1 MIKSIAKKV
10 IIRIQAISPALATKI
25 LYLYYFHRRLNLKNP
40 DTLNAKMQY
49 LKLNDY
55 RNNEVVKKCVDKFLV
70 RQYVIEKGCE
80 DILIPLVSVYDNVSE
95 INWKILPRRFVLKCN
110 HGSGSVIICN
120 NKDDLDIPD
129 AKSKLKQWMSED
141 FGAERAELS
150 YKGVPKKIIC
160 EELLSTKDGLP
171 PKDYK
176 IFCNYG
182 KPLFLFVASE
192 RRGEHAYFD
201 YFDLEWNHLP
211 VKNGHPNAPY
221 SISKPEKF
229 DEMLKIASRLSEEFP
244 LVRVDLY
251 YENHKIYF
259 GELTF
264 LHFGGLHSFVPDEF
278 DYKFGEMVHLYKMKG
293 GA

>member
-10 IIRIQAISPALATKI
+10 IILIQAISPTAATKI
-25 LYLYYFHRRLNLKNP
+25 LYRHYFHRRLDLNDP

-49 LKLNDY
+49 LKLNHY
-55 RNNEVVKKCVDKFLV
+55 RNNKTVKMCADKYLV
-70 RQYVIEKGCE
+70 RQYVKDKGCE
-80 DILIPLVSVYDNVSE
+80 DILIPLISVYNNVSE
-95 INWKILPRRFVLKCN
+95 IDWNRLPRQFVLKCN
-110 HGSGSVIICN
+110 HGSGSIIIC
-120 NKDDLDIPD
+120 KDKANLDIRD
-129 AKSKLKQWMSED
+129 AKCKLKEWMAAD
-141 FGAERAELS
+141 FGAQRAELS

-160 EELLSTKDGLP
+160 EELLATEDGLP

-192 RRGEHAYFD
+192 RQGEHAYFD

-221 SISKPEKF
+221 RISKPEKF
-229 DEMLKIASRLSEEFP
+229 DEMLEIAKRLSKEFP

-264 LHFGGLHSFVPDEF
+264 LHFGGLHSFVPDVY
-278 DYKFGEMVHLYKMKG
+278 DYKFGEMVHL
-293 GA
+293 